1 MVQYHPVTINTTVNH
16 GETIAVLSLS
26 QSSLF
31 YLNAL
36 LSCLTE
42 GLAIG
47 LPHLLPAGSLPSS
60 LCRRHLRLSP
70 TELELSTLVGR
81 PSVQRM
87 VQLQAS
93 SHRLRHLLRGDSDIV
108 QLLELRNVLE
118 NCPAVEL
125 SVAFRTG
132 VLLQPE
138 VLQPGQVSEV
148 ANLAD
153 VWDAI
158 FADVEFLQICTILDV
173 GEC

>member
-36 LSCLTE
+36 LSCLTV
-42 GLAIG
+42 GLAVG
-47 LPHLLPAGSLPSS
+47 LPNLLSAGSLSS
-60 LCRRHLRLSP
+60 SRSRRHLGLSP
-70 TELELSTLVGR
+70 AELELSTLVGR

-93 SHRLRHLLRGDSDIV
+93 PHRLGHLLRGHSDIV
-108 QLLELRNVLE
+108 QLLELRDILQ
-118 NCPAVEL
+118 NCPAVQL
-125 SVAFRTG
+125 RVTLGTG

-138 VLQPGQVSEV
+138 VLQPREVSEV
-148 ANLAD
+148 AA
-153 VWDAI
+153 VTA
-158 FADVEFLQICTILDV
+158 E
-173 GEC
+173 